1 MKLLKKLVFILP
13 LATIALASCEK
24 DDDDNSGTNDGNF
37 DRETMLSNMGNNI
50 IIPKYQNFRDKTA
63 PLHQAAKDFTADP
76 TGQNLASL
84 RSNFLEAYQAWQ
96 KVTPYGFGPAEDM
109 VLRKNLN
116 TFPADTQ
123 AIEKRIANN
132 DQSWGPYD
140 NDLKGFPA
148 LDYLLFK
155 DPKQELVDSFR
166 SGPNA
171 QNRKAYL
178 KAITNEINQK
188 AKTVHN
194 RWKSGG
200 GNYLETFT
208 NATGNDK
215 GSSLSKVVN
224 ALNFN
229 YEIIKNPKLG
239 IPVGKKSLGD
249 PLPKKVE
256 AFYSEKSLDLMLRNL
271 DAIENL
277 FLGRYD
283 GTNGKGLDDHLDAVD
298 AKRDGQDLSDA
309 IVDQFETARSELE
322 SLNRPLSEAIQNN
335 KSAVEKAYEEVQ
347 KQVVLIKTDMPSALG
362 VRITY
367 QDNDGD

>member
-13 LATIALASCEK
+13 LAVIALVSCEK
-24 DDDDNSGTNDGNF
+24 DDDDNSSTNDANF
-37 DRETMLSNMGNNI
+37 DRGGMLRNMGNNI
-50 IIPKYQNFRDKTA
+50 IIPDYQNFREKTA
-63 PLHQAAKDFTADP
+63 PLYQAAKDFTANP
-76 TGQNLASL
+76 TSQNLASL
-84 RSNFLEAYQAWQ
+84 RSNFQEAYQAWQ

-123 AIEKRIANN
+123 SIEKRIANN
-132 DQSWGPYD
+132 NQSWGPYD

-155 DPKQELVDSFR
+155 GPEQELVDSFR
-166 SGPNA
+166 NGPNA

-178 KAITNEINQK
+178 KAITREINQK
-188 AKTVHN
+188 AKTIHN
-194 RWKSGG
+194 KWKPEG
-200 GNYLETFT
+200 GNYLEAFI

-256 AFYSEKSLDLMLRNL
+256 AYYSKKSLDLMLTNL
-271 DAIENL
+271 EAIENF
-277 FLGRYD
+277 FLGQYD
-283 GTNGKGLDDHLDAVD
+283 GKNEKGLDDHLDAVD
-298 AKRDGQDLSDA
+298 ANRNGQDLSDA
-309 IVDQFETARSELE
+309 IVDQFESARSELE
-322 SLNRPLSEAIQNN
+322 SLNRPLSQTILNN
-335 KSAVEKAYEEVQ
+335 KSAVEKAYEAVQ